1 MRRTTIAVVALLFA
15 VTVQLL
21 RASGPL
27 LDQVA
32 GPVGIVNAALIALGV
47 FAVPGIILH
56 VLGRRYRREPAP
68 ALVQRVLARLR
79 RRSSASAIAAS
90 DVAASDVAAS
100 DVAASDGTALDS
112 AQSDAAGP
120 KSAASRDVDGLAG
133 QEVALPHQR
142 RAQNPATAATETA
155 DQAAD
160 QADSRAA
167 ERADETP
174 PEAQPF
180 ETHTVFGAARSTTPR
195 IDARIADATAHDDR
209 NKSAEPDSARDRG
222 PSDEPAGSTGSEQLT
237 NEEPGADPA
246 GRRDEAPGADRTG
259 GRDKAPGADP
269 AGRRDEAPGADLSDE
284 RASGADAGDTPEEER
299 SRGGAADEPVG
310 DGAGQGRPQ
319 LAGGY
324 ALATSTSLFALLWA
338 LALWADRPGLLV
350 VAAAAVFGLASLGLA
365 ARCFGDPVGVTIG
378 LLAGGGL
385 DLMVRSATV
394 TLDPIW
400 SPEDAGWI
408 PTTALVVLTV
418 GLAVVVLLSFVVRD
432 RLAPMDGTGRTWVL
446 GGYLAVWTTTVGNPA
461 FVASQSGVALQL
473 CVAISLFLLLNA
485 VELVRRLTLA
495 GGTDAIPEPDHWI
508 AGSAAL
514 AGLTGGLALAWWTTG
529 WLALVG
535 VVLAQLSATVAVARG
550 LASPSTRFTWAY
562 GLIWVLPVLLFQVH
576 YDMPLPFDNRWLLLG
591 LGVLVGLG
599 GMGRR
604 PGHPGGPWRVDV
616 RGIVAPPSLIGLSM
630 ALAMAVP
637 ALMHI
642 TQPPPPQ
649 QARPALGLR
658 VMSWNIKYG
667 RDDAS
672 GAADPRQLAAAIRA
686 SYPDVVLLQEVSR
699 GWAIGGG
706 VDVAEYLSRE
716 LNMRYYWSPAADGQ
730 FGNLLLTRLPVRDV
744 RYARLPYGQGPMW
757 RSVLKASV
765 TLDSGLSLDV
775 FTAHLTH
782 RKPNTP
788 TRLAQIDAIL
798 SRVDP
803 SRPTVIA
810 GDFNFWPSWS
820 ERDRFVGSGW
830 VSAQDATGHSDEW
843 TSPTDVPT
851 NRVDWLFGSPQVAF
865 LDFAVLNQVTAS
877 DHFPILAVI
886 RLR

>member
-47 FAVPGIILH
+47 FAVPGMVLH
-56 VLGRRYRREPAP
+56 LLGRLYRREPAAP
-68 ALVQRVLARLR
+68 ALFRRAGARLR
-79 RRSSASAIAAS
+79 RGSRSTTADGTPDGAHPDGAHPDGTDQDGSGPNGSGLDGTGPNGAGLDGAQSEAVRSGSAGSAEVGSSA
-90 DVAASDVAAS
+90 DL
-100 DVAASDGTALDS
+100 DG
-112 AQSDAAGP
+112 
-120 KSAASRDVDGLAG
+120 R
-133 QEVALPHQR
+133 LPHQR
-142 RAQNPATAATETA
+142 REQGPVIEAAQAEDRTAAQH
-155 DQAAD
+155 DD
-160 QADSRAA
+160 M
-167 ERADETP
+167 P
-174 PEAQPF
+174 PETQQF
-180 ETHTVFGAARSTTPR
+180 ETHTVFSAARSLPAR
-195 IDARIADATAHDDR
+195 IDARIPDAAPVRPAEPADSAAPTEPAERVESTEPAEPTETAER
-209 NKSAEPDSARDRG
+209 AEQAGSAER
-222 PSDEPAGSTGSEQLT
+222 AGS
-237 NEEPGADPA
+237 A
-246 GRRDEAPGADRTG
+246 GRAGSAEQPG
-259 GRDKAPGADP
+259 
-269 AGRRDEAPGADLSDE
+269 
-284 RASGADAGDTPEEER
+284 GDGVEPTAAT
-299 SRGGAADEPVG
+299 GAAGPGEEGQAPDGAVGELVDDG
-310 DGAGQGRPQ
+310 DGQQTGQF
-319 LAGGY
+319 AGGY
-324 ALATSTSLFALLWA
+324 ALAACTSLFTLLWA
-338 LALWADRPGLLV
+338 LALWADRPGLLL
-350 VAAAAVFGLASLGLA
+350 VAAAAVCGMTSLGLA

-394 TLDPIW
+394 SWDPLW
-400 SPEDAGWI
+400 SPDGAGWLPI
-408 PTTALVVLTV
+408 TALGVLTV
-418 GLAVVVLLSFVVRD
+418 GLAVVVVLSFVVRD
-432 RLAPMDGTGRTWVL
+432 QLAPMDGTGRTWVL

-461 FVASQSGVALQL
+461 FMASQSGVALQL
-473 CVAISLFLLLNA
+473 CLAISMFVLLNA

-514 AGLTGGLALAWWTTG
+514 AGLAGGLALAWWTTG
-529 WLALVG
+529 WLSLVG
-535 VVLAQLSATVAVARG
+535 VVLAQLSATVTAARG
-550 LASPSTRFTWAY
+550 LASPSTRLTWAY

-576 YDMPLPFDNRWLLLG
+576 YDMPLPFDNRWLLIG
-591 LGVLVGLG
+591 LAVLTGLG

-604 PGHPGGPWRVDV
+604 PGHPGGPWRFDV
-616 RGIVAPPSLIGLSM
+616 RGMVAPPSLIGLSM

-649 QARPALGLR
+649 QPRPALGLR

-672 GAADPRQLAAAIRA
+672 GAADPGQLAAAIRA

-757 RSVLKASV
+757 RSVLKATV

-798 SRVDP
+798 RRVDP
-803 SRPTVIA
+803 TRPTVVA

-820 ERDRFVGSGW
+820 ERERFVGSGW

-851 NRVDWLFGSPQVAF
+851 NRVDWMFGSPQVAF
-865 LDFAVLNQVTAS
+865 LDFAVLNQVRAS